1 MRQMLQSCESAW
13 IEPHAMVAY
22 LFNSRD
28 VFRSDTKSKSLS
40 LVANHPVKIDN
51 PVLDGYID

>member
-1 MRQMLQSCESAW
+1 MLQSCESAW